1 MTTPHPVSTATAP
14 TTGAALPPD
23 EDLIAASEALALKLL
38 ERSESLT
45 KGVERRRGARLA
57 ALLDDDRGRD
67 LLLDLTDQVLRIRD
81 PRRAARRLH
90 DLTADGVPAS
100 LGSTDRLGL
109 GVLGR
114 VAPAIPGLADRAV
127 DWRIDRDTA
136 GVILSADDPAFA
148 DHVRKR
154 RREGFR
160 LNVNVLGESI
170 LGDDEADERCRKVLA
185 RIQRPDVDYVSVKIS
200 ALCANLD
207 VLAEED
213 SLRRIADRLR
223 PLYRAAAE
231 SQPPT
236 FVNLDMEEFRD
247 LDLSLDSFIA
257 VLDEPEFQALPAGIV
272 LQAYIPDSHAALD
285 RLCTW
290 ANARQARG
298 GAGIKIRLV
307 KGANLAME
315 KVEAELHD
323 WPQAPYPDK
332 GAVDASYKRML
343 ETALT
348 QGNPGAVRIGVASHN
363 LFEIAYALV
372 VAEHLGA
379 TERVDLEMLEGM
391 APAQA
396 RAVRERFGELL
407 LYAPVVEKSD
417 REASIAYLSRRLDEN
432 SAPENFL
439 KSLFD
444 ITPGS
449 PAWHREAARF
459 RDSVRD
465 RHTVAT
471 APRRTQVRPEPFVSG
486 ASGDGFRNAPD
497 TDFTRPANRA
507 WIAQALAAATTAEPV
522 LVTQVTEVDGLV
534 ARALAA
540 QGDWAASTWEQRRDV
555 LAAVASLME
564 SERGQTLA
572 LMATTA
578 GKTVAEGDPEVSEAV
593 DFARFAAHLTHQHED
608 LIAAGLEWAPS
619 RVVVVAGP
627 WNFPYAIPASGLV
640 HAIAAGSAAIMKP
653 APETRAVAAH
663 LVDQLLRAGV
673 PEGLVQLAATPDNEV
688 GQRLITHEDVDL
700 VMLTGSYDTAS
711 MFLGWRP
718 DLNITAETSGKNALV
733 ITAAADID
741 QAIKDLVRSAFGHS
755 GQKCSAASLAIVEA
769 SVYDDESFHRRLADA
784 VTSLKV
790 GSPLDPATK
799 AGPLI
804 SPPTGNLERALTSL
818 EVGER
823 WLVEPRQLD
832 DSGTVWSPGVR
843 VDVQPGSW
851 FHLTECF
858 GPVLGLMR
866 AESLDDAIALQNA
879 PIYGLTGGL
888 HSLDPKEIDHWLAR
902 VHVGN
907 AYVNRHITGAIVQ
920 RQPFG
925 GWKASSIGAGHKPGG
940 PNHLHGYGTWTDPS
954 IAPADAAASYRR
966 AWADH
971 FSRENDPTGL
981 ACERNFLRYR
991 PLTEVVLVV
1000 PDEAPDARTLAE
1012 LAAGVCDVRL
1022 TCVADSAVALAAIG
1036 GFADPDFARIRAPF
1050 GASDELLAAA
1060 HARGVVVDLNPIVG
1074 DGRAELPHWLLEQA
1088 VSRTMHRYGRL
1099 LRA

>member
-1 MTTPHPVSTATAP
+1 MPG
-14 TTGAALPPD
+14 TGLMPSMLPPD
-23 EDLIAASEALALKLL
+23 EDLIAQSESLARKLL

-45 KGVERRRGARLA
+45 TGAERRSSGRLA

-67 LLLDLTDQVLRIRD
+67 LLLALTDQVLRIRD

-90 DLTADGVPAS
+90 DLTTDGVPAA
-100 LGSTDRLGL
+100 LGPVDRMGL
-109 GVLGR
+109 GALGR
-114 VAPAIPGLADRAV
+114 LAPAIPGLADRAV

-136 GVILSADDPAFA
+136 GVILSAEDPAFA

-185 RIQRPDVDYVSVKIS
+185 RIERSDVDYVSVKIS

-213 SLRRIADRLR
+213 SLTRIADRLR
-223 PLYRAAAE
+223 LLYRAAAAGR
-231 SQPPT
+231 PAT

-247 LDLSLDSFIA
+247 LDLSLDSFMS
-257 VLDEPEFQALPAGIV
+257 VLDEDEFMTLPAGIV
-272 LQAYIPDSHAALD
+272 LQAYLPDSHAALD
-285 RLCTW
+285 RLCRW
-290 ANARQARG
+290 ANERRARG

-315 KVEAELHD
+315 KVEAELHT
-323 WPQAPYPDK
+323 WPQAPYLDK
-332 GAVDASYKRML
+332 GEVDASYKRML
-343 ETALT
+343 ETALM
-348 QGNPGAVRIGVASHN
+348 QGNPGALRIGVASHN

-379 TERVDLEMLEGM
+379 TDRIDLEMLEGM

-449 PAWHREAARF
+449 PAWHREAERF
-459 RDSVRD
+459 RASVLA

-471 APRRTQVRPEPFVSG
+471 TSHRTQVRPDVSAPG
-486 ASGDGFRNAPD
+486 STAEAFQNAPD

-507 WIAQALAAATTAEPV
+507 WIEAAMDASEAGEPD
-522 LVTQVTEVDGLV
+522 LVTRVDEVDRLV
-534 ARALAA
+534 GRALEA
-540 QGDWAASTWEQRRDV
+540 QSAWATRTWHERRAT
-555 LAAVASLME
+555 LLAVAALME
-564 SERGQTLA
+564 LERGRTIA
-572 LMATTA
+572 TMAHTA
-578 GKTVAEGDPEVSEAV
+578 AKTVAEGDPEVSEAI
-593 DFARFAAHLTHQHED
+593 DFARYAAHLTHQHED
-608 LIAAGLEWAPS
+608 LVAAGLDWTPS

-640 HAIAAGSAAIMKP
+640 HAIAAGAAVIVKP
-653 APETRAVAAH
+653 APETRAVAAL
-663 LVDQLLRAGV
+663 LVDQLHRAGV
-673 PEGLVQLAATPDNEV
+673 PEDLVQLAATPDDEV
-688 GQRLITHEDVDL
+688 GRRLITHEDVDL

-711 MFLGWRP
+711 MFLEWRP
-718 DLNITAETSGKNALV
+718 DLNINAETSGKNALV

-769 SVYDDESFHRRLADA
+769 SVYDDPSFHRRLADA

-790 GSPLDPATK
+790 GSALDPATK

-804 SPPTGNLERALTSL
+804 SPPSANLRRALTTL
-818 EVGER
+818 EPGEQ

-832 DSGTVWSPGVR
+832 TDGTVWSPGVR
-843 VDVQPGSW
+843 VGVRPGSW

-866 AESLDDAIALQNA
+866 ADGLDHAIALQNA
-879 PIYGLTGGL
+879 PVYGLTGGL

-902 VHVGN
+902 VQVGN

-940 PNHLHGYGTWTDPS
+940 PNHLHGYGTWTDP
-954 IAPADAAASYRR
+954 AGDPVAASVSFRQ
-966 AWADH
+966 AWEGH
-971 FSRENDPTGL
+971 FSVESDPTGL
-981 ACERNFLRYR
+981 ACELNVLRYR
-991 PLTEVVLVV
+991 PLDSVVLI
-1000 PDEAPDARTLAE
+1000 APEDAVDLRTLAE
-1012 LAAGVCDVRL
+1012 LAAGVCGVRL
-1022 TCVADSAVALAAIG
+1022 AVVTGSAEALDALDALDALETVAHPHLTRV
-1036 GFADPDFARIRAPF
+1036 RAPF
-1050 GASDELLAAA
+1050 GASDALLAAA
-1060 HARGVVVDLNPIVG
+1060 HARGIVVDGSPLVG
-1074 DGRAELPHWLLEQA
+1074 DGRVELPHWLLEQS

-1099 LRA
+1099 LTR